1 MNSFFINRLKT
12 FSIAEI
18 PYRIR
23 QLVISRL
30 EERTHRDK
38 TNTPLTIEPTQK
50 ILDAKLVNWDTPS
63 ETYLNVF
70 GKRIDYKKIGPED
83 WNVDVFSGKAFPMSF
98 SKKIN
103 IRKDS
108 SLSAKC
114 VWEINRLQFLMEI
127 AIKYQQTGDLNE
139 LCSFIEV
146 IRSWRKGNPYLIGI
160 NWYSNIEV
168 NLRLITWFLCWEV
181 LEADKLARQN
191 KEFDLFVLND
201 WLPLIYRHCLYSY
214 KNPSRYSSSNNHL
227 IAEYAGLFIA
237 SSKWPFKESKKWI
250 KYSQKGLEKE
260 IGRQHSKNGVNKEE
274 AAEYIQFITDFFLL
288 AYIVGENSG
297 HPFSNQYKEQLH
309 KIVQYIYSFL
319 DCKGNFP
326 KYGDEDDGKC
336 FMVSFDEGFN
346 NFKSLLASGAV
357 IFKDPLLKSKSNG
370 YDIKNQLLFGDAGK
384 KIFESVPDKM
394 YSESSVFYKEEGH
407 FIMRKKD
414 NEQEV
419 LLHFDAAPLGFL
431 SIAAHGHADAL
442 SFQLHID
449 GQPFLVD
456 SGTYTYH
463 TEPEWRNYFIGTLA
477 HNTIRVNRLNQA
489 KIGGS
494 TLWLQHYNCTVLNSE
509 TGNEIDK
516 VKAKHD
522 GYKRLSITHTRE
534 IIFDKKL
541 LQFKIIDSIES
552 SKNEP
557 YFIEL
562 PFHVHPGI
570 KVQAFDEHS
579 FELVNNKNNGR
590 NIRLQ
595 IDQKLTTQLACGQL
609 DPEIIG
615 WYSES
620 FLHKEPCNVIIS
632 SLKGTGNISLETII
646 SIDQI

>member
-1 MNSFFINRLKT
+1 MIISSLENWTYSNK
-12 FSIAEI
+12 EI
-18 PYRIR
+18 ITPALGSTPRI
-23 QLVISRL
+23 L
-30 EERTHRDK
+30 E
-38 TNTPLTIEPTQK
+38 
-50 ILDAKLVNWDTPS
+50 AKFNNWEVTS
-63 ETYLNVF
+63 ETGINIF
-70 GKRIDYKKIGPED
+70 GKYFDYKNISPAD
-83 WNVDVFSGKAFPMSF
+83 WHLDIFSGKAFPMSF
-98 SKKIN
+98 SKRMN
-103 IRKDS
+103 IRKDPT
-108 SLSAKC
+108 LSAKC
-114 VWEINRLQFLMEI
+114 VWEINRLQFLLNI
-127 AIKYQQTGDLNE
+127 AITYQQTGDWDE
-139 LCSFIEV
+139 IKSFIG
-146 IRSWRKGNPYLIGI
+146 IIQSWKKGNPYLTGI

-168 NLRLITWFLCWEV
+168 NLRLISWFLCWEV
-181 LEADKLARQN
+181 LEADKLALQN
-191 KEFDLFVLND
+191 KEFNLFVSND
-201 WLPLIYRHCLYSY
+201 WVPLIYQHCIYSY
-214 KNPSRYSSSNNHL
+214 KNPSRYSSANNHL

-260 IGRQHSKNGVNKEE
+260 IGRQHSEKGINKEE
-274 AAEYIQFITDFFLL
+274 AAEYIQFVTDFFML

-297 HPFSNQYKEQLH
+297 HPFSKQYKEQLH
-309 KIVQYIYSFL
+309 KIVQYIYNFL

-346 NFKSLLASGAV
+346 NFKSLLSSGAI
-357 IFKDPLLKSKSNG
+357 IFNDPLLKSKSNG

-384 KIFESVPDKM
+384 KIFESVPGKI
-394 YSESSVFYKEEGH
+394 YTERSVFYKEDGH

-414 NEQEV
+414 NEKEV

-442 SFQLHID
+442 SFLLHID

-522 GYKRLSITHTRE
+522 GYKRLGITHTRE

-541 LQFKIIDSIES
+541 LQIKIIDSIEPT
-552 SKNEP
+552 KNEP

-562 PFHVHPGI
+562 PFHVHPAI

-579 FELVNNKNNGR
+579 FELVNSNGR

-595 IDQKLTTQLACGQL
+595 ADQKLTTQLVCGQL

-632 SLKGTGNISLETII
+632 SLQGTGNIGIETII